1 MWRIMQGVRYVGSAM
16 MLDRVYRRVKDAT
29 ATDPSLD
36 QALERYSKAHEEM
49 LKMEQ
54 VIAMKHRKLQDII
67 NRVKKED

>member
-54 VIAMKHRKLQDII
+54 VIATVSYTHLTLPT
-67 NRVKKED
+67 NREV